1 LNVKSANQKTN
12 VICDMFDWFLFVSV
26 EFIVQKL
33 TSRVNDCVVQDCGLA
48 VRCLQRCIHIAR

>member
-48 VRCLQRCIHIAR
+48 VRCLQRCIHI